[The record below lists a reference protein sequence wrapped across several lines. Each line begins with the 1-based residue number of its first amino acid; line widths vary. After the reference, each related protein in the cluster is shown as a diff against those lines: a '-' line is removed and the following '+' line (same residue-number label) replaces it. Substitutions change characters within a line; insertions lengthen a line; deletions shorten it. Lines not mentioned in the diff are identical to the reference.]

1 MKPLKSFKSK
11 KQSGYVAL
19 EFALAMGLLVIPT
32 MMLVLQIPNFLEK
45 RDRLDAIVST
55 IAQSCANDADTIN
68 EGRNIATDLATRE
81 LSFSTIFH
89 QSKLKSARCIYD
101 AGSVEP
107 NTRVTAYIDLEVP
120 SAILL
125 GIPGL
130 NGNTIWTYHVQHSV
144 IIPPYR
150 SKEE

>member
-45 RDRLDAIVST
+45 RDRLD
-55 IAQSCANDADTIN
+55 
-68 EGRNIATDLATRE
+68 LATRE

-120 SAILL
+120 SAILP